1 MLNSRRT
8 VLKLFIGLSIS
19 LCACVWLTAGSLALF
34 RQAKTLALSPAY
46 GPSRS
51 PSSRVSAALM
61 PTGAASAPNAT
72 PTRTPSW
79 AVEIAY
85 PSFGLASAA
94 TAQEKEPATS
104 FIATAT
110 PRWESPET
118 PTPAALAMA
127 LGASDRRAAPS
138 APTTGPDA
146 DAVAAA
152 DPERLGAPPARPQT
166 FNVVLLGTDRNE
178 TGKGTWRTDVMALV
192 ALDPETQVAGVLAI
206 PRDLWV
212 NIPDHEPD
220 RINTVDFL
228 GHYTK
233 YAGDGQA
240 LLNRTLHENFGFGFD
255 RFIRIDFNGFSQV
268 VDELGG
274 IDVVVDCP
282 LEERFSDPVLPEGRL
297 LKVTPGL
304 QHMDGPTALLYVRQR
319 HDNGDSDRS
328 RRQFKVLMALREKA
342 LKLDTLPLLPKL
354 WTTYRA
360 NVQTDL
366 SVPEI
371 LQLARWM
378 VDFKTENL
386 RGRIIDQTLADPWTT
401 PKGAW
406 VLLPRVDQIK
416 SAYNDLLTA
425 PSLAD
430 AGHRANCPK

>member
-1 MLNSRRT
+1 MLNSCRAG
-8 VLKLFIGLSIS
+8 LKLLIGLSVS
-19 LCACVWLTAGSLALF
+19 LCACLSLTAGSFAVF
-34 RQAKTLALSPAY
+34 QQAKSLALSPAS
-46 GPSRS
+46 GPVRS
-51 PSSRVSAALM
+51 LSARKSANLMSTVTAQPSNATSTQTSNWTEEVVYPVSSTTAPAGEAALSPM
-61 PTGAASAPNAT
+61 ATVAP
-72 PTRTPSW
+72 
-79 AVEIAY
+79 
-85 PSFGLASAA
+85 FL
-94 TAQEKEPATS
+94 TA
-104 FIATAT
+104 
-110 PRWESPET
+110 PET

-127 LGASDRRAAPS
+127 VGASARRAAPS
-138 APTTGPDA
+138 APTAVPDS
-146 DAVAAA
+146 DAVSAAA
-152 DPERLGAPPARPQT
+152 PEPLAAPETRPQT

-192 ALDPETQVAGVLAI
+192 ALNPDTQVAGVLAI
-206 PRDLWV
+206 PRDLFV

-233 YAGDGQA
+233 YPGDGQA
-240 LLNRTLHENFGFGFD
+240 LLNRTLRENFGFGFD

-268 VDELGG
+268 IDELGG
-274 IDVVVDCP
+274 IDVDVDCP
-282 LEERFSDPVLPEGRL
+282 LEELFADPVLPQGRL
-297 LKVTPGL
+297 LKVSAGL

-319 HDNGDSDRS
+319 HDNGDTDRS

-386 RGRIIDQTLADPWTT
+386 RGRIIDQTLADPWTK

-416 SAYNDLLTA
+416 AAYNDLLTA
-425 PSLAD
+425 PSLSD
-430 AGHRANCPK
+430 ASHRARCPK

>member
-1 MLNSRRT
+1 MLNLRGT
-8 VLKLFIGLSIS
+8 GLKLFLGLSIS
-19 LCACVWLTAGSLALF
+19 LCACVGLSAGSLAVF
-34 RQAKTLALSPAY
+34 RQAKSLALSPANVPIR
-46 GPSRS
+46 GANAGLR
-51 PSSRVSAALM
+51 
-61 PTGAASAPNAT
+61 AASALPSYPMVAPGT
-72 PTRTPSW
+72 PFPAPTAALSL
-79 AVEIAY
+79 AVEGAY
-85 PSFGLASAA
+85 TATVAAVSASTSPMEARS
-94 TAQEKEPATS
+94 EPASTPV
-104 FIATAT
+104 TAIQNL
-110 PRWESPET
+110 PET
-118 PTPAALAMA
+118 PTPASLAMA
-127 LGASDRRAAPS
+127 SGIIPESD
-138 APTTGPDA
+138 TGP
-146 DAVAAA
+146 AANS
-152 DPERLGAPPARPQT
+152 PRLAALETRPQT
-166 FNVVLLGTDRNE
+166 FNVILLGSDRNE

-233 YAGDGQA
+233 YPGDGQA
-240 LLNRTLHENFGFGFD
+240 LLNRTLRDNFGFGFD
-255 RFIRIDFNGFSQV
+255 RFIRIDFNGFSQI

-274 IDVVVDCP
+274 IDVDVDCP
-282 LEERFSDPVLPEGRL
+282 LEELFADPLLPQGRL
-297 LKVTPGL
+297 LKVSSGP

-319 HDNGDSDRS
+319 HDNGDTDRS

-366 SVPEI
+366 SIPEI

-378 VDFKTENL
+378 VDYKTENL
-386 RGRIIDQTLADPWTT
+386 RGRVIDQTLADPWTT

-416 SAYNDLLTA
+416 AAFDSLLTA
-425 PSLAD
+425 PSLSD
-430 AGHRANCPK
+430 AGHRARCPK